1 MILLSFPKNHGN
13 SLIINEIILQSAMTT
28 YILKVNSIR
37 EIFVV
42 DIVIK
47 ISHVILKHRTLN
59 NPEKKNCLLV
69 VFVSVFP
76 EQI

>member
-59 NPEKKNCLLV
+59 NPEKKTAYLL
-69 VFVSVFP
+69 FL
-76 EQI
+76 